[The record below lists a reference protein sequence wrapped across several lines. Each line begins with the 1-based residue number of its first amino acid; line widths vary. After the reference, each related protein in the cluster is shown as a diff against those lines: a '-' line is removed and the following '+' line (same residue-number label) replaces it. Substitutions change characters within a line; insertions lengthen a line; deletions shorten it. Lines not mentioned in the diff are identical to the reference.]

1 MVILYIK
8 RLSAILAFFFLFIGC
23 AVTPELRDSLDPYE
37 EQNRKVHEFNERVI
51 ENLIEPVTGAY
62 VEATP
67 PFVRDRITDFFE
79 NIDDVKSGLNNILQE
94 NFSKALNDFGRF
106 IFNTTF
112 GIFGLFDVATPMG
125 FDKNDE
131 DFGQTLGK
139 WGVEP
144 GPYIVLPFLGPTTV
158 RDGLSRGIDS
168 VISPLAV
175 ADDHPT
181 TSGLL
186 TGLNIL
192 NQTTV
197 LLELDNFVSGDK
209 YIFFRDAYLQ
219 RRKYEISDGEIDA
232 DDFVDEFED
241 F

>member
-8 RLSAILAFFFLFIGC
+8 RLTTILAFFFVFIGC
-23 AVTPELRDSLDPYE
+23 AVSPDLINSIDPYE
-37 EQNRKVHEFNERVI
+37 EQNRKVHEFNERII

-67 PFVRDRITDFFE
+67 PFVRERVTDFFE
-79 NIDDVKSGLNNILQE
+79 NIDDVKSGLNNVMQE

-106 IFNTTF
+106 VFNSTF

-125 FDKNDE
+125 FSKNNE

-144 GPYIVLPFLGPTTV
+144 GPYIVLPFLGPTSV
-158 RDGLSRGIDS
+158 RDGLSRGLDS

-181 TSGLL
+181 ASGLL

-197 LLELDNFVSGDK
+197 LLELDNFISGDK

-219 RRKYEISDGEIDA
+219 RRKYEISDGEINP

>member
-23 AVTPELRDSLDPYE
+23 ATSPELRDSLDPYE

-67 PFVRDRITDFFE
+67 PF
-79 NIDDVKSGLNNILQE
+79 NILQE

>member
-8 RLSAILAFFFLFIGC
+8 RLSTILAFFFVFIGC
-23 AVTPELRDSLDPYE
+23 AVSPDLINSIDPYE
-37 EQNRKVHEFNERVI
+37 EQNRKVHEFNERII

-67 PFVRDRITDFFE
+67 PFVRERVTDFFE
-79 NIDDVKSGLNNILQE
+79 NIDDVKSGLNNVMQE

-106 IFNTTF
+106 VFNSTF

-125 FDKNDE
+125 FSKNNE

-158 RDGLSRGIDS
+158 RDGLSRGLDS

-175 ADDHPT
+175 ADDHPAA
-181 TSGLL
+181 SGLL

-219 RRKYEISDGEIDA
+219 RRKYEISDGEINP

>member
-1 MVILYIK
+1 MVNLCIK
-8 RLSAILAFFFLFIGC
+8 RLSIILAFFFVFIGC
-23 AVTPELRDSLDPYE
+23 AVSPDLINSIDPYE
-37 EQNRKVHEFNERVI
+37 EQNRKVHEFNERII

-67 PFVRDRITDFFE
+67 PFVRERVTDFFE
-79 NIDDVKSGLNNILQE
+79 NIDDVKSGLNNVMQE

-106 IFNTTF
+106 VFNSTF

-125 FDKNDE
+125 FSKNNE

-158 RDGLSRGIDS
+158 RDGLSRGLDS

-175 ADDHPT
+175 ADDHPAA
-181 TSGLL
+181 SGLL

-197 LLELDNFVSGDK
+197 LLELDNFISGDK

-219 RRKYEISDGEIDA
+219 RRKYEISDGEINP

>member
-1 MVILYIK
+1 MVNLCIK
-8 RLSAILAFFFLFIGC
+8 RLSIILAFFFVFIGC
-23 AVTPELRDSLDPYE
+23 AVSPDLINSIDPYE
-37 EQNRKVHEFNERVI
+37 EQNRKVHEFNERII

-67 PFVRDRITDFFE
+67 PFVRERVTDFFE
-79 NIDDVKSGLNNILQE
+79 NIDDVKSGLNNVMQE

-106 IFNTTF
+106 VFNSTF

-125 FDKNDE
+125 FSKNNE

-158 RDGLSRGIDS
+158 RDGLSRGLDS

-175 ADDHPT
+175 ADDHPAA
-181 TSGLL
+181 SGLL

-219 RRKYEISDGEIDA
+219 RRKYEISDGEINP

>member
-1 MVILYIK
+1 M
-8 RLSAILAFFFLFIGC
+8 FIGC
-23 AVTPELRDSLDPYE
+23 AISPELRDSIDPYE
-37 EQNRKVHEFNERVI
+37 EQNRKIHEFNEKVI
-51 ENLIEPVTGAY
+51 ENFIEPVTGAY

-67 PFVRDRITDFFE
+67 PFIRDRVTNFFE
-79 NIDDVKSGLNNILQE
+79 NIDDVRSGINNILQ
-94 NFSKALNDFGRF
+94 NNIIKSINDFGRF

-125 FDKNDE
+125 FDKNNE

-139 WGVEP
+139 WGVES
-144 GPYIVLPFLGPTTV
+144 GPYIVLPFLGPTNL
-158 RDGLSRGIDS
+158 RDALSRGVDS

-175 ADDHPT
+175 AEDHPT
-181 TSGLL
+181 YSGLL

-197 LLELDNFVSGDK
+197 LLDLDDFVSGDK
-209 YIFFRDAYLQ
+209 YIFYRDAFLQ
-219 RRKYEISDGEIDA
+219 RRKYEISDGEINF
-232 DDFVDEFED
+232 DDLDDEFED

>member
-1 MVILYIK
+1 MFNLYIK
-8 RLSAILAFFFLFIGC
+8 RLSAILAFFFVFIGC
-23 AVTPELRDSLDPYE
+23 AVSPELINSIDPYE

-51 ENLIEPVTGAY
+51 EDLIEPVTGAY

-67 PFVRDRITDFFE
+67 PFVRERVTDFFE
-79 NIDDVKSGLNNILQE
+79 NINDVKSGLNNVMQE

-106 IFNTTF
+106 IFNSTF

-125 FDKNDE
+125 FSKNNE

-144 GPYIVLPFLGPTTV
+144 GPYIVLPFLGPTTF
-158 RDGLSRGIDS
+158 RDGLSRGLDS

-181 TSGLL
+181 ASGLL

-192 NQTTV
+192 NETTV

-219 RRKYEISDGEIDA
+219 RRKYEISDGEINP
-232 DDFVDEFED
+232 DDFIDEFDD

>member
-1 MVILYIK
+1 MVNLCIQ
-8 RLSAILAFFFLFIGC
+8 RLSIILAFFFVFIGC
-23 AVTPELRDSLDPYE
+23 AVSPDLINSIDPYE
-37 EQNRKVHEFNERVI
+37 EQNRKVHEFNERII

-67 PFVRDRITDFFE
+67 PFVRERVTDFFE
-79 NIDDVKSGLNNILQE
+79 NIDDVKSGLNNVMQE

-106 IFNTTF
+106 VFNSTF

-125 FDKNDE
+125 FSKNNE

-158 RDGLSRGIDS
+158 RDGLSRGLDS

-175 ADDHPT
+175 ADDHPAA
-181 TSGLL
+181 SGLL

-219 RRKYEISDGEIDA
+219 RRKYEISDGEINP

>member
-1 MVILYIK
+1 MVNLCIK
-8 RLSAILAFFFLFIGC
+8 RLSIILAFFFVFIGC
-23 AVTPELRDSLDPYE
+23 AVSPDLINSIDPYE
-37 EQNRKVHEFNERVI
+37 EQNRKVHEFNERII

-67 PFVRDRITDFFE
+67 PFVRERVTDFFE
-79 NIDDVKSGLNNILQE
+79 NIDDVKSGLNNVMQE

-106 IFNTTF
+106 VFNSTF

-125 FDKNDE
+125 FSKNNE

-158 RDGLSRGIDS
+158 RDGLSRGLDS

-175 ADDHPT
+175 ADDHPAA
-181 TSGLL
+181 SGLL

-219 RRKYEISDGEIDA
+219 RRKYEISNGEINP

>member
-1 MVILYIK
+1 M
-8 RLSAILAFFFLFIGC
+8 LF
-23 AVTPELRDSLDPYE
+23 RSSLFY
-37 EQNRKVHEFNERVI
+37 R
-51 ENLIEPVTGAY
+51 
-62 VEATP
+62 
-67 PFVRDRITDFFE
+67 RITPKLLQND
-79 NIDDVKSGLNNILQE
+79 IDNFLQWLETPNALANNLLQGNFNQAETTLKYFVLQSFYLGHVDLKAKYGLNFQ
-94 NFSKALNDFGRF
+94 S
-106 IFNTTF
+106 
-112 GIFGLFDVATPMG
+112 
-125 FDKNDE
+125 E

-139 WGVEP
+139 WGVDQ

-168 VISPLAV
+168 VIYPLAV
-175 ADDHPT
+175 ANDLRNK
-181 TSGLL
+181 SGLMK
-186 TGLNIL
+186 GINVL

>member
-1 MVILYIK
+1 MKKLFETKNLSTQQIENIIKQESYKHSAANKISLTREEASKESRIQDLQYIK
-8 RLSAILAFFFLFIGC
+8 
-23 AVTPELRDSLDPYE
+23 
-37 EQNRKVHEFNERVI
+37 
-51 ENLIEPVTGAY
+51 
-62 VEATP
+62 
-67 PFVRDRITDFFE
+67 DFFE